1 MSVAQQMNHQKLTL
15 HAEKIPGGRLGVAA
29 NEPENGRY
37 QQGKYF
43 LFVLMLDRFSCFT
56 DAF

>member
-29 NEPENGRY
+29 NEPEIGETGY
-37 QQGKYF
+37 
-43 LFVLMLDRFSCFT
+43 
-56 DAF
+56 